1 MHALPSACRQVA
13 GVHVQCSARHHSHRE
28 RRVCLSLSLSLS
40 PLTSEGGEIKEEGGG
55 SNKSDSVHSFVR
67 SRKGPTAAN
76 TCIDFEDKSCTPNA
90 TRLSVIFHSASVKK

>member
-1 MHALPSACRQVA
+1 MRCRRPAGKLPAYTCSA
-13 GVHVQCSARHHSHRE
+13 VHVITVTGRGESS
-28 RRVCLSLSLSLS
+28 SLSLS

-67 SRKGPTAAN
+67 SRNGPTAAN